1 MMAAKMN
8 PKMDTRHG
16 RNSIPGF
23 SREVMS
29 PDSSY
34 QENFLDDKDLREMT
48 EGFRTWT
55 KDPVAQPHV
64 QVVVSSPSFSML
76 SAQGRDRG
84 VSVLWETTPDP
95 RSSSRS
101 SWTSGCSTSGVY
113 SPPPQLAPP
122 PPPSRP
128 LAASPGRIIFI
139 MSGKEVVLGK
149 DCERLAPRPRTIAS
163 TAAAAPGSRRVPAS
177 EPGDQ
182 PSEDETAAGWY
193 ASGVLSADEGV
204 GMSQES
210 DLEQSVGRF
219 GAQRLAEEY
228 GKGDL
233 LATAAAAANVGFT
246 RADPVETE
254 KIAHEMSLQ
263 KDVSLAHDLRDA
275 TQLQKSTLSEASIES
290 VGELVADS
298 HVTPGTLV
306 AGDGGAVGDGDEVF
320 SGFTQITEV
329 SVAEILSSEPIS
341 IKSAFKSPDEVK
353 DNTPSENASVHEFQ
367 EVTSV
372 TALDT
377 AVPRDG
383 LIGNENKVGSL
394 SLDKGQQGEAKD
406 DIKAE
411 ETVKQGAVVGISTTV
426 TASDVPALCADE
438 FLPADTDNA
447 KAADSVSQIPS
458 GASTECVESAVETPS
473 LPSVSQATAVGITA
487 EVTVNEDGKDE
498 SVDSVSNI
506 SYEVAASV
514 ALNAPKI
521 NVEQANSEVP
531 CLQQLAETAAREKQ
545 DHGVSEVAPQGA
557 RDAICR
563 GAFGVNEN
571 VDDWE
576 RIAAAGDQERGGV
589 DTKILT
595 SDRHPADEI
604 TGGGVK
610 RPDDSQRGFNA
621 TPDRHDPPLGTGSTD
636 AQAIYDADY
645 SEGLEESK
653 EPMATQAEIISGA
666 ITPRQTEHTAPLCY
680 EESVYPLENI
690 SGEHAVSKDN
700 AADTFATLVKESE
713 VQMSEQMATAQLAH
727 QAVKPFEDMG
737 THVSAERGE
746 QHEAS
751 DIPPDEP
758 LTSECINAS
767 EVTWGEGN
775 AVGMDTAEETVAEVE
790 YFHDITGQVKVEV
803 EQSGDSLQEE
813 GEAADKLSGK
823 ELYEGL
829 ITERHDAP
837 IAGDRPEHA
846 ISVPMFEKSI
856 DREEAHLE
864 AEIMRSHGFP
874 VSIQQDT
881 QMEPLTE
888 KPTDAVSEIPT
899 QFDNSLQ
906 EGTHQPWDGGDHY
919 TQIFEP
925 IQAETSTVDVDDQT
939 QGEGYRPISSEP
951 FVAEV
956 EYFHDITCQV
966 KLEVEQSGDSLQKEG
981 EAADKLS
988 GKELYEGVIT
998 EGHDAP
1004 IAGDRPDHVI
1014 SVPMFEKSIDRE
1026 EAHLEAEIMRSHG
1039 FPVSIQQDTQMEPLT
1054 EKPTDAVSEI
1064 STQFDNSLQEGTHQP
1079 WDGGDH
1085 YIQIFEPM
1093 QAETSAVDV
1102 DDQTQGEGYRP
1113 ISSEPFV
1120 TQVSDDAAVPSDP
1133 RDAGQLV
1140 LPVFLS
1146 ELHEEEIPDEV
1157 IKIRPCDAVESEVC
1171 AALKEHVPECTHAVF
1186 TEPATELMEEPHML
1200 GHDTMG
1206 TLKEHIND
1214 NVDEEKRVDLQMKE
1228 PIDILDQRYLGTF
1241 KEGIL
1246 DDADKVPK
1254 IIVTESAEGLEER
1267 ESLSLGALDEEEI
1280 GRPGEY
1286 VDEVTITEIEN
1297 VYEGEPAEV
1306 MDYESIGAFKW
1317 STVEGDNEEIKPFV
1331 IEPAEELDEFEM
1343 LAGLD
1348 QENIGVFKE
1357 HAPGEDVGE
1366 DGEIIIT
1373 ELTAEFEGAEAFDEL
1388 DHDNIGR
1395 LRQHAPANM
1404 DEEKKAF
1411 VTEPAGD
1418 IEEVECID
1426 VLDQENTGDTK
1437 EHVTLGVD
1445 KEIKITFTEFEE
1457 DLYGGEHFDI
1467 SDYESIGAFKDH
1479 GPESAEGVLDPECIQ
1494 AFKDRAP
1501 ENVNEHAHTVSAG
1514 LPEDLGKEEPTE
1526 VMDQEETHAFSLNDD
1541 EMFDQEMDEGV
1552 TDFLD
1557 AEEGSFEGRMDEI
1570 HLELDREASL
1580 GSEVQ
1585 SEEGIDFEV
1594 WKAQRGL
1601 GDFAELYEHDISL
1614 EAGESIEDPDASLIS
1629 VEDED
1634 FDDAMDKEVEEYMD
1648 AEDFDIAA
1656 MLAELESGSEAER
1669 KLKHPDVYCITCKKP
1684 IPALDKLFG
1693 DHKHHRVTALKT
1705 AVRLI
1710 KAVLKENTKILM
1722 ERSNDVVDLQK
1733 LLYEISDSLEENFNE
1748 QEQAMQ
1754 EEFDTLMR
1762 VLSDR
1767 YAELCVPLEEEKKA
1781 KLEALYEQLVQ
1792 CRCSLESTRALIAEA
1807 QALDPVADR
1816 LGFLVSAEDLKARL
1830 DLALTEGQVD
1840 QFQPSASAEFQNAM
1854 PDLSHEKSILDE
1866 SSCVSV
1872 PSPPTIRPQEPAG
1885 ATTSSVLVQ
1894 WTAEPDDTVD
1904 HYNVFYLAEDDFQC
1918 EDTDTVNVRQEA
1930 REDSCLIEDLEPNT
1944 FYVFW
1949 VSAVNT
1955 AGASPPSD
1963 CVTYCTVPEPPVIL
1977 VEECTACMDAA
1988 TIRWDSGNVT
1998 AVESY
2003 SLEHCMQAE
2012 GDVDDDTSESH
2023 ITRCISGIRDC
2034 EWVVR
2039 LQPGQTYALYVRAVN
2054 SAGPSQRSDPVLIRT
2069 KGTQFLLRKES
2080 AHPRLIISEDGAV
2093 IEYDGREDEYLD
2105 PNPNRFS
2112 RCMAVLGELTPSRG
2126 RHYWEV
2132 SVGECEGYRIGVAY
2146 PDTPRDGLLGQND
2159 SSWCMRLVCTPARHK
2174 YEFLHASRTPDIRT
2188 TLVPAR
2194 IGVLLDFDAG
2204 RLAFFDA
2211 ERGQLLFSFRQ
2222 RLQGLL
2228 QPAFALDQ
2236 PGMLVLHTGLA
2247 PPAGLAYC

>member
-16 RNSIPGF
+16 INSVPGF

-48 EGFRTWT
+48 EGFRAWT

-84 VSVLWETTPDP
+84 VSVLWETAPGP

-113 SPPPQLAPP
+113 SPPPRLAPP

-149 DCERLAPRPRTIAS
+149 DCEGLAPRPRTIAS
-163 TAAAAPGSRRVPAS
+163 TAAAAPGSRRVAPS
-177 EPGDQ
+177 ESGDQ

-233 LATAAAAANVGFT
+233 PATAAAAANVGFT
-246 RADPVETE
+246 RADLVETR

-290 VGELVADS
+290 VGELAADS

-353 DNTPSENASVHEFQ
+353 ENTPSENASVHEFQ

-426 TASDVPALCADE
+426 TASDVPALHADE
-438 FLPADTDNA
+438 FLPADT
-447 KAADSVSQIPS
+447 DSVSQIPS
-458 GASTECVESAVETPS
+458 GASTECEELEVETPS
-473 LPSVSQATAVGITA
+473 LPSVSQATAVGITT
-487 EVTVNEDGKDE
+487 EVTVNEDAKDE

-521 NVEQANSEVP
+521 NVEQGNSEVP
-531 CLQQLAETAAREKQ
+531 CLQQLAKTAAREKQ

-576 RIAAAGDQERGGV
+576 RITAAGDQERGSA
-589 DTKILT
+589 DTNILT

-621 TPDRHDPPLGTGSTD
+621 MPDSHDPPVGTSSTD

-690 SGEHAVSKDN
+690 SGEHAVPKDN

-713 VQMSEQMATAQLAH
+713 MQMSEQMATAQLAQ

-758 LTSECINAS
+758 LTSECIHAS

-775 AVGMDTAEETVAEVE
+775 AMGMDTAEEAVAEVE
-790 YFHDITGQVKVEV
+790 YFHDITRQVKVEV

-813 GEAADKLSGK
+813 
-823 ELYEGL
+823 
-829 ITERHDAP
+829 
-837 IAGDRPEHA
+837 
-846 ISVPMFEKSI
+846 
-856 DREEAHLE
+856 
-864 AEIMRSHGFP
+864 
-874 VSIQQDT
+874 
-881 QMEPLTE
+881 
-888 KPTDAVSEIPT
+888 
-899 QFDNSLQ
+899 
-906 EGTHQPWDGGDHY
+906 
-919 TQIFEP
+919 
-925 IQAETSTVDVDDQT
+925 
-939 QGEGYRPISSEP
+939 
-951 FVAEV
+951 
-956 EYFHDITCQV
+956 
-966 KLEVEQSGDSLQKEG
+966 EG

-988 GKELYEGVIT
+988 GNELYEGVIT

-1004 IAGDRPDHVI
+1004 IAGDRPEHVI

-1054 EKPTDAVSEI
+1054 EKPTDGVCEI
-1064 STQFDNSLQEGTHQP
+1064 STQFDNSLQEGTPQP
-1079 WDGGDH
+1079 WDGGDDH
-1085 YIQIFEPM
+1085 TQLFEPI

-1120 TQVSDDAAVPSDP
+1120 TQVSDDVAVPSDP
-1133 RDAGQLV
+1133 RDDGQLE
-1140 LPVFLS
+1140 LPVFVS
-1146 ELHEEEIPDEV
+1146 ALHEEEIPDGV
-1157 IKIRPCDAVESEVC
+1157 NKIRPCDAVESEVC
-1171 AALKEHVPECTHAVF
+1171 AALKENVPECTHAVF

-1200 GHDTMG
+1200 GHDTIG

-1267 ESLSLGALDEEEI
+1267 ESLSLGTLDEEEI
-1280 GRPGEY
+1280 GRPDEY

-1297 VYEGEPAEV
+1297 VHEGEPAEV

-1357 HAPGEDVGE
+1357 HVPGGDVGEDGEIIITELTAEFEGAEAFDELDHDNIGRLRQHAPGGDVGE

-1395 LRQHAPANM
+1395 LRQHAPANV

-1426 VLDQENTGDTK
+1426 VLDQENIGDTK

-1445 KEIKITFTEFEE
+1445 EEIKITFTEFEE

-1494 AFKDRAP
+1494 AFKDRAS
-1501 ENVNEHAHTVSAG
+1501 ENVNEDADTVSAG
-1514 LPEDLGKEEPTE
+1514 LTEGLWKEEPTE
-1526 VMDQEETHAFSLNDD
+1526 VMDQEETHAFSRNDD

-1733 LLYEISDSLEENFNE
+1733 LLYEISDSLEENFSE

-1781 KLEALYEQLVQ
+1781 KLEALYEQLVL

-1840 QFQPSASAEFQNAM
+1840 EFQPSASAEFQNAM
-1854 PDLSHEKSILDE
+1854 PDLSHEKIILDE

-2054 SAGPSQRSDPVLIRT
+2054 SAGPSQRSEPVLIRT

>member
-1 MMAAKMN
+1 MAVGLQLKICEVNMMAAKIN
-8 PKMDTRHG
+8 PKMDTLHG
-16 RNSIPGF
+16 RNSVPGL

-48 EGFRTWT
+48 EGFRAWT

-84 VSVLWETTPDP
+84 VSVLWETAPGP

-149 DCERLAPRPRTIAS
+149 DCEGLAPRPRTIAS
-163 TAAAAPGSRRVPAS
+163 TAAAAPGSRRVAAS

-246 RADPVETE
+246 RDDLVETK
-254 KIAHEMSLQ
+254 KIAHEISLQ

-290 VGELVADS
+290 VGELAADS
-298 HVTPGTLV
+298 HVTPRTLV
-306 AGDGGAVGDGDEVF
+306 AGDGGALGDGDEAF
-320 SGFTQITEV
+320 SGFTKITEA

-353 DNTPSENASVHEFQ
+353 DNTTSENASVHEFQ

-438 FLPADTDNA
+438 FLTADTDNA

-473 LPSVSQATAVGITA
+473 LPSVSQATGVGITA
-487 EVTVNEDGKDE
+487 EVTVNEDAKDE

-531 CLQQLAETAAREKQ
+531 CLQQLAKTAAREKQ

-557 RDAICR
+557 RDAICQ

-576 RIAAAGDQERGGV
+576 IITAAGDQERGSA
-589 DTKILT
+589 DTNILT

-621 TPDRHDPPLGTGSTD
+621 TPDSHDPPVGTSSTD
-636 AQAIYDADY
+636 AQAIYDVDY
-645 SEGLEESK
+645 SEGLEKSK
-653 EPMATQAEIISGA
+653 EAMANQAEIISGE

-690 SGEHAVSKDN
+690 SGEHAVPKDN

-713 VQMSEQMATAQLAH
+713 VQMSKQMATVQLAQ

-751 DIPPDEP
+751 DISPNEP
-758 LTSECINAS
+758 VTSECINAS
-767 EVTWGEGN
+767 EVTWGDGN
-775 AVGMDTAEETVAEVE
+775 AVGMDTAKETVAEVE
-790 YFHDITGQVKVEV
+790 YFHDITRQVKVEV
-803 EQSGDSLQEE
+803 EQSGD
-813 GEAADKLSGK
+813 
-823 ELYEGL
+823 
-829 ITERHDAP
+829 I
-837 IAGDRPEHA
+837 
-846 ISVPMFEKSI
+846 
-856 DREEAHLE
+856 
-864 AEIMRSHGFP
+864 
-874 VSIQQDT
+874 
-881 QMEPLTE
+881 
-888 KPTDAVSEIPT
+888 
-899 QFDNSLQ
+899 
-906 EGTHQPWDGGDHY
+906 
-919 TQIFEP
+919 
-925 IQAETSTVDVDDQT
+925 
-939 QGEGYRPISSEP
+939 
-951 FVAEV
+951 
-956 EYFHDITCQV
+956 
-966 KLEVEQSGDSLQKEG
+966 LQKEG

-988 GKELYEGVIT
+988 GKELYEG
-998 EGHDAP
+998 GHDSP
-1004 IAGDRPDHVI
+1004 IAGDRPEHVI

-1064 STQFDNSLQEGTHQP
+1064 STQFDNSLQEGTHQS

-1085 YIQIFEPM
+1085 YTQIFEPI

-1120 TQVSDDAAVPSDP
+1120 TQVSDDVAVPSDP
-1133 RDAGQLV
+1133 RDAGQLE
-1140 LPVFLS
+1140 LPVFVS

-1186 TEPATELMEEPHML
+1186 TELATELMEEPHML
-1200 GHDTMG
+1200 GHDDTMG

-1228 PIDILDQRYLGTF
+1228 PIDILDERYLGTF

-1280 GRPGEY
+1280 GRPDEY

-1317 STVEGDNEEIKPFV
+1317 SIVEGDNEEIKTFV

-1357 HAPGEDVGE
+1357 HAPGGDVGE
-1366 DGEIIIT
+1366 EGEIIIT

-1388 DHDNIGR
+1388 DHDNIER
-1395 LRQHAPANM
+1395 LRQHAPANV

-1418 IEEVECID
+1418 IEEVEYID
-1426 VLDQENTGDTK
+1426 VLDQENIGDTK

-1467 SDYESIGAFKDH
+1467 SDYEAIGAFKDH

-1526 VMDQEETHAFSLNDD
+1526 VRDQEETHAFRPNDD

-1634 FDDAMDKEVEEYMD
+1634 FDDAVDKEVEEYMD

-1733 LLYEISDSLEENFNE
+1733 LLYEISDSLEENFSE

-1767 YAELCVPLEEEKKA
+1767 YAELCVPLEEEKKG
-1781 KLEALYEQLVQ
+1781 KLEALYEQLVR

-1816 LGFLVSAEDLKARL
+1816 LGFLASAEDLKARL
-1830 DLALTEGQVD
+1830 HLALTEGQVD

-1885 ATTSSVLVQ
+1885 ATSSSVLVQ
-1894 WTAEPDDTVD
+1894 WTAEPHDTVD

-2012 GDVDDDTSESH
+2012 GDVEDDDTSESH

-2159 SSWCMRLVCTPARHK
+2159 SSWCMRLICTPARHK